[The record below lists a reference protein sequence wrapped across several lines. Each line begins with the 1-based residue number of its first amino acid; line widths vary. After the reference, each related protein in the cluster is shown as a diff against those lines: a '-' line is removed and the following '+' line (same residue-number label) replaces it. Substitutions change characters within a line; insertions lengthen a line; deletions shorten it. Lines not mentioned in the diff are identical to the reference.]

1 MSHQRSPLLER
12 MRQALRVRHY
22 SIRTER
28 SYLGWVRR
36 FILFNDKRHPEKMG
50 KREVEAF
57 LTWLA
62 VERRVSPSTQN
73 QALQAILFLYR
84 KVLDTELPWME
95 DVVRARYRRRIPVV
109 LSRKEVEQL
118 LVQVPGPLW
127 LPVAMLYGAGLRKQE
142 CLRLRVGDV
151 GLERRCLRIHSGKGD
166 RDRVAV
172 LADVLLRP
180 VDEQIAK
187 VRHQHRHD
195 LRRGLGSARLPA
207 AMEKKL
213 GTASRDLHWQFL
225 FPSAQLSRDPRDAGS
240 GRLHR
245 HHLHASTLHRAV
257 RQAANKAGIRKRVTC
272 HTLRH
277 SFATHLLEGGSDI
290 RTIQKLLGHKSVE
303 TTMIYTHVTER
314 GALGAR
320 SPLDR

>member
-28 SYLGWVRR
+28 SYIGWVRR
-36 FILFNDKRHPEKMG
+36 FIVFHGKCHPEKMG
-50 KREVEAF
+50 KQEVETF

-84 KVLDTELPWME
+84 NVLEIELPWME
-95 DVVRARYRRRIPVV
+95 DVIRARHRRRVPVV

-118 LVQVPGPLW
+118 LTQVPDSVW
-127 LPVAMLYGAGLRKQE
+127 LPVAMLYGAGLRKLE

-151 GLERRCLRIHSGKGD
+151 DLERRCLRIHCGKGNK
-166 RDRVAV
+166 DRVAV
-172 LADVLLRP
+172 LADSLRLP
-180 VDEQIAK
+180 VDEQISR
-187 VRHQHRHD
+187 VRQQHRHD

-213 GTASRDLHWQFL
+213 GSASKDLHWQFL
-225 FPSAQLSRDPRDAGS
+225 FPSAQLSRDPRAGS
-240 GRLHR
+240 DAELQR

-257 RQAANKAGIRKRVTC
+257 RGAARRAGIQKRVTC

-277 SFATHLLEGGSDI
+277 SFATHLLESGSDI

-303 TTMIYTHVTER
+303 TTMIYTHITER

-320 SPLDR
+320 SPLDQ